1 MIRKLEQGPC
11 VQYMRDDGG
20 WRVGHVYEVVT
31 QDGASAALVRECH
44 TGELLVLSIGLV
56 FPYPQS
62 PIPEPGV
69 EAVQND
75 EVWHAPDERP
85 RHINDV
91 VGDFGGRLVRAWYCP
106 VLRKWHWN
114 APTIVAPTPDRWR
127 ELKEGE
133 R

>member
-11 VQYMRDDGG
+11 VQYMRDDG

-31 QDGASAALVRECH
+31 QDGVSAVLVRECH

-56 FPYPQS
+56 FPYPRS

-75 EVWHAPDERP
+75 EVWRAADERP

-106 VLRKWHWN
+106 VLRKWYWYGPGD
-114 APTIVAPTPDRWR
+114 AQTPDRWR

-133 R
+133 